1 MAGERQGS
9 EMMGPRI
16 RQRRH
21 ELEISLAE
29 LADQVGVTASFLS
42 QVERDLASPSLQTL
56 KTIAAALQVPLFFF
70 LLDEE
75 SESYVVR
82 HGSRKK
88 LSLPDPKLDYE
99 LLTPGVNRHMLLFIG
114 HYEPGTSSLVSPR
127 QPSPE
132 KNSAVEECIYVL
144 QGSLEIELVQGIHI
158 LDAGDSIYFQA
169 RDLRRLAA
177 HGDQELSYVSVSTP
191 PAF

>member
-1 MAGERQGS
+1 
-9 EMMGPRI
+9 MMGTRI

-21 ELEISLAE
+21 ELKISLAE

-56 KTIAAALQVPLFFF
+56 KTIALALRVPLFFF

-75 SESYVVR
+75 SESFVVR
-82 HGSRKK
+82 RDRRKK

-99 LLTPGVNRHMLLFIG
+99 LLTPGVNREMLLFIG
-114 HYEPGTSSLVSPR
+114 HYEAGASSLVKPR
-127 QPSPE
+127 TPPADGSR
-132 KNSAVEECIYVL
+132 AVEECIYVL
-144 QGSLEIELVQGIHI
+144 RGCLEIELAQGIHI
-158 LDAGDSIYFQA
+158 LAAGDSIYFRA
-169 RDLRRLAA
+169 SDLRRLAA
-177 HGDQELSYVSVSTP
+177 HGEEELFYVSVSTP